1 MDIITG
7 KAVRELRNRLNLD
20 CAEFAKELGTTATVV
35 ARWEDGAEL
44 DCEDQYCGACR
55 VVWYHQRIPSRV
67 ERLMLITPHQSWCG
81 VVLYSSCG

>member
-20 CAEFAKELGTTATVV
+20 CAELAKELGTTATVV

-44 DCEDQYCGACR
+44 DCEDQYCIAALAESYG
-55 VVWYHQRIPSRV
+55 
-67 ERLMLITPHQSWCG
+67 ITSEYLLAW
-81 VVLYSSCG
+81 SD